1 MKVIFDRKQLLS
13 AITPLLGCVSNKNTF
28 AAIAGILVSTDTDNG
43 NCILAAYDLEKGIRT
58 VLPCQVEE
66 DGAYVL
72 NANKFVQV
80 IRSMEDDTITVTVDP
95 KTNQTTVVSG
105 AASFVFGA
113 QNGEEFPILPTL
125 EGDRGIKVKK
135 SDFRDIV
142 TKTSFAIA
150 VNDARAS
157 LNGAYF
163 HIEDNKFTVVGCDG
177 NRLSRAV
184 VELDVEYTLDTT
196 HFDQE
201 FIIPGKTMNEL
212 LSVID
217 DSDDYMEMQLTYK
230 HVFFKFDNTDFFSR
244 LIDQPYVEYQRFIP
258 KTNKI
263 FAYIDTAALNGA
275 VNRALLVTEDKV
287 SGQSKS
293 PVRLKFTDETL
304 TVSSASVVSRI
315 SDDIPVRKEGEDIEI
330 GFNCRLLLDALKVCD
345 CDKLKISLNSPYMSM
360 IIEPAEETPGKEFL
374 MLVLPVRLNG

>member
-1 MKVIFDRKQLLS
+1 MKVIFDRKQLLN

-28 AAIAGILVSTDTDNG
+28 AAIAGILVSTDADNG
-43 NCILAAYDLEKGIRT
+43 SCILAAYDLEKGMRT

-80 IRSMEDDTITVTVDP
+80 IRSMEDDSISVSVDP

-125 EGDRGIKVKK
+125 EGDRGIKVRKT
-135 SDFRDIV
+135 DFRDIV

-212 LSVID
+212 LSVVD
-217 DSDDYMEMQLTYK
+217 DSEDFMEMQLTYK
-230 HVFFKFDNTDFFSR
+230 HVFFKFGSTDFFSR

-275 VNRALLVTEDKV
+275 VSRALLVTEDKV

-293 PVRLKFTDETL
+293 PVRLKFTDGTL

-345 CDKLKISLNSPYMSM
+345 CEELKISLNSPYMSM

-374 MLVLPVRLNG
+374 MLVLPVRLNN

>member
-1 MKVIFDRKQLLS
+1 MKVIFDRKQLLG
-13 AITPLLGCVSNKNTF
+13 AVTPLLGCVSNKNTF
-28 AAIAGILVSTDTDNG
+28 AAIAGILVSTDRENG
-43 NCILAAYDLEKGIRT
+43 NCILAAYDLEKGMRT

-80 IRSMEDDTITVTVDP
+80 IRSMEDDSISVSVDP

-125 EGDRGIKVKK
+125 EGDRGIKVRKT
-135 SDFRDIV
+135 DFRDIV

-163 HIEDNKFTVVGCDG
+163 HVEDNRFTVVGCDG

-201 FIIPGKTMNEL
+201 FIIPGKTMSEL
-212 LSVID
+212 LSIVE
-217 DSDDYMEMQLTYK
+217 DSEDYMEMQLTYK

-293 PVRLKFTDETL
+293 PVRLKFTDGTL

-345 CDKLKISLNSPYMSM
+345 CGELKISLNSPYMSM